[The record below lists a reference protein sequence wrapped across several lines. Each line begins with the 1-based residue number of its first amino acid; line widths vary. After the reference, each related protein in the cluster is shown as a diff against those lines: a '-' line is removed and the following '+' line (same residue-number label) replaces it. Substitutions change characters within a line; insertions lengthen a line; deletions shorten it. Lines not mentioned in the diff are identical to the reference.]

1 MRFLQ
6 TVSKYL
12 IIIVI
17 GILFA
22 FLVAWIQYSTTD
34 LSASVLSITE
44 QDFFESTQRD
54 AWYKKENQIFEIFL
68 SEQVRN
74 DWELEISL
82 LSAPSDFI
90 RITDELTSSY
100 WVDIVN
106 QDKWILV
113 LSVSWYEN
121 WNFSEWILQIPFSG
135 NSKDVTLEYISSSNR
150 EFAIWSLDNIQSN
163 TSH

>member
-74 DWELEISL
+74 DWELKISL

-100 WVDIVN
+100 WVNIVN

-121 WNFSEWILQIPFSG
+121 WNFSEWILQIPFNG

>member
-100 WVDIVN
+100 WVNIVN

-150 EFAIWSLDNIQSN
+150 KFAIWSLDNIQSN

>member
-54 AWYKKENQIFEIFL
+54 A
-68 SEQVRN
+68 
-74 DWELEISL
+74 
-82 LSAPSDFI
+82 
-90 RITDELTSSY
+90 
-100 WVDIVN
+100 
-106 QDKWILV
+106 
-113 LSVSWYEN
+113 
-121 WNFSEWILQIPFSG
+121 
-135 NSKDVTLEYISSSNR
+135 
-150 EFAIWSLDNIQSN
+150 
-163 TSH
+163 

>member
-100 WVDIVN
+100 WVNIVN